1 MISGR
6 FNTTLAV
13 LLLTLLLSSCAST
26 GNQLSSEDTPPSDNQ
41 DLSCS
46 YFYFLW
52 GTHAEY
58 EKNFDEAVD
67 AYEKALVCDPSAL
80 YIKHKLPLLHLKKG
94 DTSRTIELLE
104 ENIENDPRDSA
115 SRKLLA
121 GLLVQQKK
129 INQAI
134 DQYEAILS
142 YDPENEQVL
151 LRLGVLLEQMGKP
164 QKARRTLKK
173 LISVNPQSYFAY
185 LALARMST
193 SPDET
198 RRYYLKTLEL
208 NWSTELA
215 YEVAQFHIEQKS
227 YDQAINI
234 LQEILTQDDSQEQA
248 RLLIVQSLLGS
259 DREEEAIVELSLIPR
274 YRNSPVQLSLALGKL
289 YVRLEQYDEAIAHLN
304 AVLEG
309 QNNGSARYL
318 LGVLYSDQER
328 FAEAL
333 EVLQGIEDDQEEFE
347 DAVFLRSRLLNQQEK
362 TEQALEML
370 NGYIDVTSTRRPLFY
385 IMAASL
391 YRDSGQME
399 KASTILASGYAT
411 YPDNERLLFE
421 YGLQLERTDQL
432 DKAIGVMEQLIII
445 NSDHAEALN
454 FVGYSWADTD
464 RHLDRA
470 LTYIERAME
479 LKPGNGYIQD
489 SLGWVHF
496 KLGNLERA
504 RAELLSALK
513 LLPEDPYLHEHLG
526 DVYRALEQNTKA
538 LRSYKAAL
546 KYFDDQA
553 QKEKVEKKIDALRNK

>member
-1 MISGR
+1 VVTEPPKKVVTGYDEPEQEIVTEANDM
-6 FNTTLAV
+6 A
-13 LLLTLLLSSCAST
+13 CA
-26 GNQLSSEDTPPSDNQ
+26 
-41 DLSCS
+41 

-67 AYEKALVCDPSAL
+67 AYEKALFCDPSAL

-94 DTSRTIELLE
+94 DTTRTIELLE

-208 NWSTELA
+208 NWSSELA

-227 YDQAINI
+227 YDQAINT
-234 LQEILTQDDSQEQA
+234 LGEILTQDESQEQA

-333 EVLQGIEDDQEEFE
+333 
-347 DAVFLRSRLLNQQEK
+347 
-362 TEQALEML
+362 
-370 NGYIDVTSTRRPLFY
+370 
-385 IMAASL
+385 
-391 YRDSGQME
+391 
-399 KASTILASGYAT
+399 
-411 YPDNERLLFE
+411 
-421 YGLQLERTDQL
+421 
-432 DKAIGVMEQLIII
+432 
-445 NSDHAEALN
+445 
-454 FVGYSWADTD
+454 
-464 RHLDRA
+464 
-470 LTYIERAME
+470 
-479 LKPGNGYIQD
+479 
-489 SLGWVHF
+489 
-496 KLGNLERA
+496 
-504 RAELLSALK
+504 
-513 LLPEDPYLHEHLG
+513 
-526 DVYRALEQNTKA
+526 
-538 LRSYKAAL
+538 
-546 KYFDDQA
+546 
-553 QKEKVEKKIDALRNK
+553 